1 MSLHVQARLEAVEAA
16 KAERRA
22 AEAALNAVEGG
33 IDFYAKNKNFDKL
46 KEIAE
51 ASAVATKVLFTSW
64 ALVLFTLWA
73 LPLWQKRCREAG
85 LLQLWNFE

>member
-1 MSLHVQARLEAVEAA
+1 MLVTLLNTCECGQPVNLQARLEAIEAA

-51 ASAVATKVLFTSW
+51 ASAVATKV
-64 ALVLFTLWA
+64 
-73 LPLWQKRCREAG
+73 PLT
-85 LLQLWNFE
+85 

>member
-1 MSLHVQARLEAVEAA
+1 MPRIVVLVCHARDLPDVYRDVQARLEAVEAA

-51 ASAVATKVLFTSW
+51 ASAVATKVLS
-64 ALVLFTLWA
+64 
-73 LPLWQKRCREAG
+73 C
-85 LLQLWNFE
+85 LLRIMV

>member
-1 MSLHVQARLEAVEAA
+1 MQARLEAVEAA

-51 ASAVATKVLFTSW
+51 ASAVATKVGATFLQTFAASARSA
-64 ALVLFTLWA
+64 ALI
-73 LPLWQKRCREAG
+73 
-85 LLQLWNFE
+85 